1 MNSPTSTLTDG
12 MFAILVP
19 ASLSPLIVTLFWA
32 EQKAKKLGLLE
43 APPLRP
49 DLAEPPVQVPF
60 LRTWWTKA
68 WTFAQQLDIVG
79 LVLIGTSVAL
89 ILLPL
94 TLAQGA
100 KGQWDNR
107 MSFLVASLAQ
117 IGRC

>member
-1 MNSPTSTLTDG
+1 

-32 EQKAKKLGLLE
+32 ERKAKKLGLV
-43 APPLRP
+43 PVVHTHNG
-49 DLAEPPVQVPF
+49 EPF
-60 LRTWWTKA
+60 YKKA

-94 TLAQGA
+94 TLARSARNG
-100 KGQWDNR
+100 WDNR
-107 MSFLVASLAQ
+107 TYTRTLEERLCA
-117 IGRC
+117 RN